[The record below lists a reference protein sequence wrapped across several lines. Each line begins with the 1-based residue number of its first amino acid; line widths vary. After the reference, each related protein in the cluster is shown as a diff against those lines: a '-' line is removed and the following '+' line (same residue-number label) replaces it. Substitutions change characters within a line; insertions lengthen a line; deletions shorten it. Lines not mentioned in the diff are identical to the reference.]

1 MKKLMA
7 ILLVVVMIGLP
18 LNLAYGKGGGKP
30 GGGKAGGGKAKAGA
44 AKKSTKKAMLKK
56 WAGLKQQKR
65 DKAEDKDTCKN
76 INRR

>member
-30 GGGKAGGGKAKAGA
+30 GGG
-44 AKKSTKKAMLKK
+44 
-56 WAGLKQQKR
+56 
-65 DKAEDKDTCKN
+65 
-76 INRR
+76 

>member
-30 GGGKAGGGKAKAGA
+30 GGGKAKAGA
-44 AKKSTKKAMLKK
+44 AKKFTKKAMLKK

>member
-30 GGGKAGGGKAKAGA
+30 GGGKAKAGA
-44 AKKSTKKAMLKK
+44 AKKFTKKAMLKK

-65 DKAEDKDTCKN
+65 DKDEDKDTCKDM
-76 INRR
+76 NRR